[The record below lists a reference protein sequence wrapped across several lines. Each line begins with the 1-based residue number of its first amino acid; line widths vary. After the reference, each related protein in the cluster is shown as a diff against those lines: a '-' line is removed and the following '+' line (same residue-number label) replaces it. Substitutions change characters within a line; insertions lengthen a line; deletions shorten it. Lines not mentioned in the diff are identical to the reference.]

1 MAALFVHTDNLSQ
14 QINNDRADGS
24 YLEHVVATL
33 SGEYTNSSTSAK
45 TIQVRVSG
53 DTSEAIDVNCFN
65 KAGAKNTSGYIR
77 TGLSIFEVQQ

>member
-1 MAALFVHTDNLSQ
+1 MAALFVGTDNLSQ

-24 YLEHVVATL
+24 FLEHVVATL

-53 DTSEAIDVNCFN
+53 NTSEAIDVNCFN
-65 KAGAKNTSGYIR
+65 RLGAKDTSGHIT
-77 TGLSIFEVQQ
+77 TGLSIFEIQQ